1 MTAAEKIQDHQARC
15 QPYLLRLR
23 MLARGEGEPAL
34 TAAEV
39 GQATSAIV
47 AEARAASRAALADL
61 HNGHPG
67 AGTFLRV
74 RLDRLAR
81 AAEEVVA
88 TARDGDTAGLG
99 RHLHW
104 FEAVTSA
111 IWTAQ
116 DAVRGPASAAGART
130 TQSHAAIGRGPAI
143 AERYRDA

>member
-1 MTAAEKIQDHQARC
+1 MTAAEKIQDHQAHC

-23 MLARGEGEPAL
+23 MLARDDCESAL

-39 GQATSAIV
+39 GRATSAIL
-47 AEARAASRAALADL
+47 AEARAASRAALADVR
-61 HNGHPG
+61 NGHPG
-67 AGTFLRV
+67 AGTFLAV

-81 AAEEVVA
+81 AAEEAVA
-88 TARDGDTAGLG
+88 AAREGDAAGLC

-116 DAVRGPASAAGART
+116 DAVCGPTPTASATTRPLISADHPGPRRWIAG
-130 TQSHAAIGRGPAI
+130 P
-143 AERYRDA
+143 